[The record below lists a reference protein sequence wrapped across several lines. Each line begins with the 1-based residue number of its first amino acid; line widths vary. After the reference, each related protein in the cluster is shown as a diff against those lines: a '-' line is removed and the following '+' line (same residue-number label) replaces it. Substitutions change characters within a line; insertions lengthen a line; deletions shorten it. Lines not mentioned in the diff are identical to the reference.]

1 MAIAKGYTKNGNDDE
16 KEDVVN
22 HPGHYTSGKYEVIEV
37 IKDKMTASQF
47 TGFLIGN
54 IMKYIMRAPL
64 KGNALQDCKKAKW
77 YLDYLIEYL
86 EGDIVKFPFTVE

>member
-64 KGNALQDCKKAKW
+64 KGNALQDYKKAQW
-77 YLDYLIEYL
+77 YLDRLIKKMESK
-86 EGDIVKFPFTVE
+86 DNVNVE

>member
-1 MAIAKGYTKNGNDDE
+1 MVEEGSIGVGIE

-22 HPGHYTSGKYEVIEV
+22 HPKHYTSGKYEVIEV
-37 IKDKMTASQF
+37 IEDKMTASQF

-54 IMKYIMRAPL
+54 IMKYIMRATL
-64 KGNALQDCKKAKW
+64 KGDALHDYKKAKW

-86 EGDIVKFPFTVE
+86 EGDNDE

>member
-1 MAIAKGYTKNGNDDE
+1 MAIANGYTKNGNDDE

-22 HPGHYTSGKYEVIEV
+22 YPKHYTSGKYEVIEV
-37 IKDKMTASQF
+37 IEDKMTASQF

-64 KGNALQDCKKAKW
+64 KGNARQDYKKAQW
-77 YLDYLIEYL
+77 YLDRLIKKMESN
-86 EGDIVKFPFTVE
+86 VNVE